1 MLEDH
6 ANRRNSCNADI
17 KVYDPYPDPPVLLRS
32 YRASHLSAA
41 DAALAASDDQDAV
54 YFTVNRIILEN
65 DLIVASVGRK
75 VFGWRAG
82 SGKKGGVKGDKKR
95 VTSKGDF
102 KGNVRALGE
111 YANVARCDIF
121 AEESP
126 DMRSLNE
133 DAAVEQQVMKQYPN
147 SATRTRAQ
155 NHSERG
161 QLAAMEDL
169 GLEDGD
175 DALQY
180 ALMLSMEDTH
190 SRDLWQGEGEEDDLD
205 STLQSG
211 SSAGS
216 YQEDPFLAYESHRG
230 GRSRRDNDS
239 WGEEAEVLRDVPGPV
254 STSSSYRDALGSSL
268 SSQRST
274 PSVPA
279 PSNALLDA
287 EDIDEETAAAIR
299 AMEDAQRREE
309 AELQQALEMI
319 RLAEERA

>member
-1 MLEDH
+1 
-6 ANRRNSCNADI
+6 
-17 KVYDPYPDPPVLLRS
+17 
-32 YRASHLSAA
+32 
-41 DAALAASDDQDAV
+41 
-54 YFTVNRIILEN
+54 
-65 DLIVASVGRK
+65 
-75 VFGWRAG
+75 
-82 SGKKGGVKGDKKR
+82 
-95 VTSKGDF
+95 
-102 KGNVRALGE
+102 
-111 YANVARCDIF
+111 
-121 AEESP
+121 
-126 DMRSLNE
+126 MRSLNE
-133 DAAVEQQVMKQYPN
+133 DAAVEQQVMKQYPR
-147 SATRTRAQ
+147 SATRTGAQ
-155 NHSERG
+155 SHSERG

-180 ALMLSMEDTH
+180 ALMLSMEETH
-190 SRDLWQGEGEEDDLD
+190 GRDAWQGEGEEDDLD
-205 STLQSG
+205 STLHSG

-239 WGEEAEVLRDVPGPV
+239 WGEEAEVLRDVPEPV
-254 STSSSYRDALGSSL
+254 STSSSYRDVLGSSL

-279 PSNALLDA
+279 PTNALLDA